1 MISYLSA
8 LLVLIGLVIHLAAL
22 APLRRL
28 IAMLPAGALRNKWF
42 AMTGLIFLFI
52 AGYLGYIVVLW
63 GQQSMWRELP
73 IPGIFLLGAIFVW
86 LTIKLSL
93 QTAADVRRIVL
104 LEAESITDPLTKIYN
119 RRYLDR
125 RLEEEVV
132 RSKRYS
138 LELSVLMLD
147 IDHFKRVNDRYGHQ
161 AGDVTL
167 SILGSLVKAAL
178 RDSDLVAR
186 YGGEEFLVICTDTP
200 IDGAA
205 IVAERLRQLVESHQ
219 VKIPDLSGGSQS
231 IQISIS
237 IGAASLSASV
247 DSKEKLIQAADQA
260 LYRAKG
266 DGRNRVIVA
275 TTEVKESA
283 KPNSKTLD

>member
-8 LLVLIGLVIHLAAL
+8 SLVLIGLVLHVATL

-28 IAMLPAGALRNKWF
+28 ITMLPAGSLRNKWL

-52 AGYLGYIVVLW
+52 AGYLGYITVLW
-63 GQQSMWRELP
+63 GQQTEWNELP
-73 IPGIFLLGAIFVW
+73 IPGIFLFGALFVW
-86 LTIKLSL
+86 LTIGLSL
-93 QTAADVRRIVL
+93 QTAADLRRIDL
-104 LEAESITDPLTKIYN
+104 LETENITDPLTRVYN

-125 RLEEEVV
+125 RLEEEVA

-147 IDHFKRVNDRYGHQ
+147 IDHFKRVNDTYGHQ

-167 SILGSLVKAAL
+167 STLGGLVKNSL
-178 RDSDLVAR
+178 RDLDVVAR
-186 YGGEEFLVICTDTP
+186 YGGEEFLVICTNTA

-205 IVAERLRQLVESHQ
+205 LVAERLRQLIESHQ
-219 VKIPDLSGGSQS
+219 VEITDGTGTSQT

-237 IGAASLSASV
+237 IGAACLSASV
-247 DSKEKLIQAADQA
+247 DSKEKLVQAADQA
-260 LYRAKG
+260 LYRAKEE
-266 DGRNRVIVA
+266 GRNRVIVA
-275 TTEVKESA
+275 TSA
-283 KPNSKTLD
+283 